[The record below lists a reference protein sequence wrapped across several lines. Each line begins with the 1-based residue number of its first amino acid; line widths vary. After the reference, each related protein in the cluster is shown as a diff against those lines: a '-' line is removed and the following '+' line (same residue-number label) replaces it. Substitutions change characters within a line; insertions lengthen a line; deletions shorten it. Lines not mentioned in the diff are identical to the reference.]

1 MMSDD
6 LESLVRKS
14 LDTVDRSR
22 RIATIT
28 TTVVFILFVLILG
41 FLFAHAR
48 IGNDTG
54 ASKVLWV
61 ASAAQMAFV
70 GLCTALLAGHITRMT
85 RAVLRAVELVSRK
98 KE

>member
-1 MMSDD
+1 MADD
-6 LESLVRKS
+6 LETLVRKS

-22 RIATIT
+22 RIAALT
-28 TTVVFILFVLILG
+28 TGVVLVVFVVTLG

-48 IGNDTG
+48 IGNDAG

-70 GLCTALLAGHITRMT
+70 GLCTALLAGHVTRMT
-85 RAVLRAVELVSRK
+85 KAILRAIELSSIK
-98 KE
+98 KD

>member
-1 MMSDD
+1 MAAD
-6 LESLVRKS
+6 LETLVRKS

-22 RIATIT
+22 RIAALT
-28 TTVVFILFVLILG
+28 TGVVLVLFVVTLG

-48 IGNDTG
+48 IGNDAG

-70 GLCTALLAGHITRMT
+70 GLCTALLAGHVTRMT
-85 RAVLRAVELVSRK
+85 KAILRAIELSSIK
-98 KE
+98 KD

>member
-1 MMSDD
+1 MSDD
-6 LESLVRKS
+6 LETLVRKS
-14 LDTVDRSR
+14 LDAVDRSR

-28 TTVVFILFVLILG
+28 TTVVFVFFVLALG

-48 IGNDTG
+48 VGEDPG

-61 ASAAQMAFV
+61 ATAAHMAFV
-70 GLCTALLAGHITRMT
+70 GLCSLLLAGHITRMT
-85 RAVLRAVELVSRK
+85 KGVLRAVELASRK

>member
-1 MMSDD
+1 MNDD
-6 LESLVRKS
+6 LEALVRKS

-28 TTVVFILFVLILG
+28 TTVVLVLVVLILG

-48 IGNDTG
+48 IGDDTG

-61 ASAAQMAFV
+61 ATAAQMAFV
-70 GLCTALLAGHITRMT
+70 GLCTALLAGHVTRMT
-85 RAVLRAVELVSRK
+85 KAVLRAVELASKK

>member
-1 MMSDD
+1 MADD
-6 LESLVRKS
+6 LETLVRKS

-22 RIATIT
+22 RIAALT
-28 TTVVFILFVLILG
+28 TGIVLVLFVLTLG

-48 IGNDTG
+48 LGNDAG

-70 GLCTALLAGHITRMT
+70 GLCTALLAGHVTRMT
-85 RAVLRAVELVSRK
+85 KAVLRAIERSARR
-98 KE
+98 E

>member
-1 MMSDD
+1 MNDD
-6 LESLVRKS
+6 LEALVRKS

-22 RIATIT
+22 RITTIST
-28 TTVVFILFVLILG
+28 AVVFVLFVLILG

-48 IGNDTG
+48 IGDDSG

-61 ASAAQMAFV
+61 ATAAQLAFV
-70 GLCTALLAGHITRMT
+70 GLCTALPAGHVTRMT

>member
-1 MMSDD
+1 MADD
-6 LESLVRKS
+6 LETLVRKS

-22 RIATIT
+22 RIAALIT
-28 TTVVFILFVLILG
+28 AVVLVLFVLTLG

-48 IGNDTG
+48 IGDAG

-70 GLCTALLAGHITRMT
+70 GLCTALLAGHVTRMT
-85 RAVLRAVELVSRK
+85 KAVLRAIELSSK
-98 KE
+98 KKD

>member
-1 MMSDD
+1 MADD
-6 LESLVRKS
+6 LETLVRKS

-22 RIATIT
+22 RIAAAT
-28 TTVVFILFVLILG
+28 TAVVFLLFVLTLG

-48 IGNDTG
+48 IGDPG

-61 ASAAQMAFV
+61 AAAAQMAFV
-70 GLCTALLAGHITRMT
+70 GLCTALLAGHVTRMT
-85 RAVLRAVELVSRK
+85 KAVLRAVELASKK

>member
-1 MMSDD
+1 MNDD
-6 LESLVRKS
+6 LEALVRKS

-22 RIATIT
+22 RIATIAT
-28 TTVVFILFVLILG
+28 SVVFVLFVLILG

-48 IGNDTG
+48 IGDDAG

-61 ASAAQMAFV
+61 ATAAQMAFV
-70 GLCTALLAGHITRMT
+70 GLCTAFVAGHVTRMT
-85 RAVLRAVELVSRK
+85 KAVLRAVELASGK